1 MTTSSGADTPLVP
14 GTVYG
19 LRSWAVAAME
29 GEDGLE
35 APFTGVRWPS
45 GGDAIEAR
53 CLASA
58 DHQPPSAEC
67 SCGIY
72 AFHPGEDSVRE
83 LSWALRK
90 DPANPSAVHAI
101 GIVEAWGSVEVHDS
115 GFRAEYARPHALVL
129 FERTAQ
135 PDYARRIERLADTY
149 HADLVRVRDPEGLRR
164 HCVENDLGLSE
175 QAMARMLGPE
185 FAQRRR
191 RSRRAGRRQMAWHA
205 TLATVLMVM
214 LALSIYVAV
223 SSAVWD

>member
-1 MTTSSGADTPLVP
+1 MISSSWADTPLVP
-14 GTVYG
+14 GRVYG
-19 LRSWAVAAME
+19 LRSWAVASKE

-45 GGDAIEAR
+45 GGDPIEAR

-67 SCGIY
+67 TCGIY
-72 AFHPGEDSVRE
+72 AFHPGEDSARE
-83 LSWALRK
+83 LYWALRQ
-90 DPANPSAVHAI
+90 DPRNPSAVHAI
-101 GIVEAWGSVEVHDS
+101 GIVEAWGSLEVHDS

-164 HCVENDLGLSE
+164 HCVENDLGLND

-185 FAQRRR
+185 FVQRRR
-191 RSRRAGRRQMAWHA
+191 QSLRAGRRQEAWH
-205 TLATVLMVM
+205 TMLATVLMVM
-214 LALSIYVAV
+214 LALYVYVAV
-223 SSAVWD
+223 SFSVWD